1 MLQDLYGMIDS
12 EMANFSSV
20 YTTQIHIATYL
31 TLVFMGIF
39 AVMWIYIYLKL
50 AENASYIN
58 AFLLLIP
65 FDVLS

>member
-1 MLQDLYGMIDS
+1 MMS
-12 EMANFSSV
+12 FSSL
-20 YTTQIHIATYL
+20 YKTEIQIATYIAFVL
-31 TLVFMGIF
+31 LGIF
-39 AVMWIYIYLKL
+39 TAMWIYIYLKL